1 MFWVSA
7 IISTAIMINVLIVV
21 FNGLIAWKAMVITFM
36 LVVFIWFPWLMF
48 TMVPFQGATREMLA
62 RLEAFNALKCGLP
75 EGSEEPC
82 PPSAETVT
90 V

>member
-36 LVVFIWFPWLMF
+36 LVVFICFPWLMF
-48 TMVPFQGATREMLA
+48 TMVPF
-62 RLEAFNALKCGLP
+62 
-75 EGSEEPC
+75 
-82 PPSAETVT
+82 
-90 V
+90 